1 MEVKFFLLSIFFM
14 IMGHIFKIKRW
25 GLLISV
31 YEKPVEYNLLNAM
44 TLGHTLNTIFPIRI
58 GDIVRVIW
66 SGKKLKNSYSFSLAT
81 VIADLFIDFITVGA
95 IFFFSIIIRKGIYYL
110 ERLPYFYAFI
120 FIFIIPITFLVI
132 MWKKYIKLFIKAIAS
147 IFNERIEL
155 SLLYITYLCLTSIK
169 DIFQK
174 INKLKFLFLTFGIW
188 ISYIMSYSLFTKFMQ
203 QLGYR
208 YSIFDIFSKLFSGAS
223 LYNVEKEIL
232 PFWIVYLLLPL
243 GICCIFSVI
252 LYILSKKENF
262 YYRQTLPQINSRERL
277 AFLKTYFSNEN
288 RENIKAYLK
297 INKDVSII
305 EDISAGSNASTLLI
319 MKKDGKLFFRKYAF
333 NDDGIKL
340 KKQIEW
346 IEKHFEDIPLPIIAE
361 KEEGCNYV
369 TYDMKNLG
377 NTVGMFKYIH
387 TMPLKNSWDILKNA
401 LEDIRKV
408 HRKNL
413 RKSNEK
419 DIEKYISSKVIS
431 NLKIIKTESKH
442 IKNLEKYRSIFVNGI
457 ELPTLKN
464 YSKTLNT
471 ENLKSIFKYDEYSD
485 IHGDLTIENIIGILD
500 NNNIDTSI
508 NKKYGEYY
516 FIDPNTGNIHNSPF
530 LDYAKLLQSLHGNYE
545 FLMTVSDI
553 KIEKNHI
560 SFMVT
565 ESEAYVQLYQK
576 YYSYLKEKFS
586 DRDIISIFYHEIIHW
601 LRLLPYKIRKN
612 DKLAVVFYTKLL
624 KIIADVQEIENEL
637 KE

>member
-1 MEVKFFLLSIFFM
+1 MEVKIFLLSIFFM

-44 TLGHTLNTIFPIRI
+44 TLGHTLNTVFPIRI
-58 GDIVRVIW
+58 GDIIRIIW
-66 SGKKLKNSYSFSLAT
+66 AGKKLKNSYSFSLAT
-81 VIADLFIDFITVGA
+81 VIADLYVDFITVGA
-95 IFFFSIIIRKGIYYL
+95 VFFFSIITRRGIYYL
-110 ERLPYFYAFI
+110 EKIPYFYAFI

-132 MWKKYIKLFIKAIAS
+132 MCKKYIKFFVKNIAS

-155 SLLYITYLCLTSIK
+155 SLLYITYLCFTSIK

-188 ISYIMSYSLFTKFMQ
+188 TSYIMSYSLFIKFMQ
-203 QLGYR
+203 SIGYS
-208 YSIFDIFSKLFSGAS
+208 YTIFDIFSKLFSGAS
-223 LYNVEKEIL
+223 LYNVEKKIL

-243 GICCIFSVI
+243 GICWIFSLL
-252 LYILSKKENF
+252 LYIFSKNENF

-288 RENIKAYLK
+288 RENIKAYLE

-346 IEKHFEDIPLPIIAE
+346 IEEHFEDIPLPIIVE

-387 TMPLKNSWDILKNA
+387 TMPLKNSWDILENA
-401 LEDIRKV
+401 LEDIKKI

-413 RKSNEK
+413 RKSNEE
-419 DIEKYISSKVIS
+419 DIKKYINSKVTN
-431 NLKIIKTESKH
+431 NLKIIKTESKY
-442 IKNLEKYRSIFVNGI
+442 IKNLEKYKTIFVNGV

-464 YSKTLNT
+464 YFKILNV
-471 ENLKSIFKYDEYSD
+471 EYLKSIFKYDEYSD

-500 NNNIDTSI
+500 NYINTSI
-508 NKKYGEYY
+508 NKKYREYY
-516 FIDPNTGNIHNSPF
+516 FIDPNTGNIHDSPF

-545 FLMTVSDI
+545 FLMNISDI
-553 KIEKNHI
+553 KIEKNYI
-560 SFMVT
+560 NFMVT
-565 ESEAYVQLYQK
+565 ESDAYVQLYQK
-576 YYSYLKEKFS
+576 YYLYLKENFS
-586 DRDIISIFYHEIIHW
+586 NRDIISIFYHEIIHW

-637 KE
+637 KK

>member
-1 MEVKFFLLSIFFM
+1 MEVKIFLLSIFFM

-44 TLGHTLNTIFPIRI
+44 TLGHTLNTVFPIRI
-58 GDIVRVIW
+58 GDIIRIIW
-66 SGKKLKNSYSFSLAT
+66 AGKKLKNSYSFSLAT
-81 VIADLFIDFITVGA
+81 VIADLYVDFITVGA
-95 IFFFSIIIRKGIYYL
+95 VFFFSIITRRGIYYL
-110 ERLPYFYAFI
+110 EKIPYFYAFI
-120 FIFIIPITFLVI
+120 SIFIIPITFLVI
-132 MWKKYIKLFIKAIAS
+132 MCKKYIKFFVKNIAS

-155 SLLYITYLCLTSIK
+155 SLLYITYLCFTSIK

-188 ISYIMSYSLFTKFMQ
+188 TSYIMSYSLFIKFMQ
-203 QLGYR
+203 SIGYS
-208 YSIFDIFSKLFSGAS
+208 YTIFDIFSKLFSGAS
-223 LYNVEKEIL
+223 LYNVEKKIL

-243 GICCIFSVI
+243 GICWIFSLL
-252 LYILSKKENF
+252 LYIFSKKENF

-288 RENIKAYLK
+288 RENIKAYLE

-346 IEKHFEDIPLPIIAE
+346 IEEHFEDIPLPIIVE

-387 TMPLKNSWDILKNA
+387 TMPLKNSWDILENA
-401 LEDIRKV
+401 LEDIKKI

-413 RKSNEK
+413 RKSNEE
-419 DIEKYISSKVIS
+419 DIKKYINSKVTN
-431 NLKIIKTESKH
+431 NLKIIKTESKY
-442 IKNLEKYRSIFVNGI
+442 IKNLEKYKTIFVNGV

-464 YSKTLNT
+464 YSKILDI
-471 ENLKSIFKYDEYSD
+471 EYLKSIFRYDEYSD

-500 NNNIDTSI
+500 NNRDISI
-508 NKKYGEYY
+508 NKEYGEYY
-516 FIDPNTGNIHNSPF
+516 FIDPNTGNIHDSPL

-560 SFMVT
+560 NFMVT
-565 ESEAYVQLYQK
+565 ESDAYVQLYQK
-576 YYSYLKEKFS
+576 YYSYLKENFS
-586 DRDIISIFYHEIIHW
+586 NREIISIFYHEIIHW

-624 KIIADVQEIENEL
+624 KIIVDVQEIENDL
-637 KE
+637 KK

>member
-1 MEVKFFLLSIFFM
+1 MC
-14 IMGHIFKIKRW
+14 
-25 GLLISV
+25 
-31 YEKPVEYNLLNAM
+31 
-44 TLGHTLNTIFPIRI
+44 
-58 GDIVRVIW
+58 
-66 SGKKLKNSYSFSLAT
+66 
-81 VIADLFIDFITVGA
+81 
-95 IFFFSIIIRKGIYYL
+95 
-110 ERLPYFYAFI
+110 
-120 FIFIIPITFLVI
+120 
-132 MWKKYIKLFIKAIAS
+132 KKYIKFFVKNIAS

-155 SLLYITYLCLTSIK
+155 SLLYITYLCFTSIK

-188 ISYIMSYSLFTKFMQ
+188 TSYIMSYSLFIKFMQ
-203 QLGYR
+203 SIGYS
-208 YSIFDIFSKLFSGAS
+208 YTIFDIFSKLFSGAS
-223 LYNVEKEIL
+223 LYNVEKKIL

-243 GICCIFSVI
+243 GICWIFSLL
-252 LYILSKKENF
+252 LYIFSKKENF

-288 RENIKAYLK
+288 RENIKAYLE

-346 IEKHFEDIPLPIIAE
+346 IEEHFEDIPLPIIVE
-361 KEEGCNYV
+361 KEEGYNYV

-387 TMPLKNSWDILKNA
+387 TMPLKNSWDILENA
-401 LEDIRKV
+401 LEDIKKI

-413 RKSNEK
+413 RKSNEE
-419 DIEKYISSKVIS
+419 DIKKYINSKVTN
-431 NLKIIKTESKH
+431 NLKIIKTESKY
-442 IKNLEKYRSIFVNGI
+442 IKNLEKYKTIFVNGV

-464 YSKTLNT
+464 YFKILNA
-471 ENLKSIFKYDEYSD
+471 EYLKSIFKYDEYSD

-500 NNNIDTSI
+500 NYTNTSI
-508 NKKYGEYY
+508 NKKYREYY
-516 FIDPNTGNIHNSPF
+516 FIDPNTGNIHDSPF

-545 FLMTVSDI
+545 FLMNISDI
-553 KIEKNHI
+553 KIEKNYI
-560 SFMVT
+560 NFMVT
-565 ESEAYVQLYQK
+565 ESDAYVQLYQK
-576 YYSYLKEKFS
+576 YYLYLKENFS
-586 DRDIISIFYHEIIHW
+586 NRDIISIFYHEIIHW

-637 KE
+637 KK